1 MAITV
6 RKRSFEIEYSSI
18 SPIYRDLKKK
28 CNVQYL
34 GLQGCVSSMGM
45 WGISRGTTLY

>member
-6 RKRSFEIEYSSI
+6 RKRYFETEYSSI
-18 SPIYRDLKKK
+18 SPIYRDLNKK

-34 GLQGCVSSMGM
+34 GLQGCVYSMGM
-45 WGISRGTTLY
+45 WENSKGTNLY